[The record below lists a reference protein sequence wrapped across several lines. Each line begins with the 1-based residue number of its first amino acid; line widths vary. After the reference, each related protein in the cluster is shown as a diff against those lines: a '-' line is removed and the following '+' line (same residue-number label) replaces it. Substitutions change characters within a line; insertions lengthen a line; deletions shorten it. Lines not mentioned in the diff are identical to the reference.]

1 MDANSNYQDKKNDE
15 KVSFVD
21 NSNKNVMVIDNVI
34 KIPLLFIVN
43 VCLVENLKHNL
54 LNINQFYDKGYGVIF
69 YKTKCI
75 IENSCNGKVLLV
87 RKICVN
93 VYTID
98 IECAISHD
106 KYFF

>member
-1 MDANSNYQDKKNDE
+1 MQIVITEIKNDG

-21 NSNKNVMVIDNVI
+21 NSNENIMVIDNVS
-34 KIPLLFIVN
+34 KDSSTFIVN
-43 VCLVENLKHNL
+43 VCLVKNLKHNL
-54 LNINQFYDKGYGVIF
+54 LSVNQFYDKGYGVIF
-69 YKTKCI
+69 YKKKCI

-87 RKICVN
+87 RKRCVN

-98 IECAISHD
+98 INCASSHD